1 MCVNLKED
9 ALRVA
14 HSEKLVLAK
23 FKRSLFEYTDGEMSK
38 FSVRVEDII
47 KAKRKSAED
56 TRVANAVAQAT
67 AQAAA
72 PRGILGRLL

>member
-56 TRVANAVAQAT
+56 SRIAAAVAQAT
-67 AQAAA
+67 AQ
-72 PRGILGRLL
+72 RGGILGRLL